1 MPRYAPDISGMNN
14 AAFDFRRLSVAER
27 LQLVEDIWDSIA
39 VESPD
44 AVPLTD
50 AQRAEIDS
58 RLVDHGRDPDSAVP
72 WDDVRSSLQG
82 RPKRGE

>member
-1 MPRYAPDISGMNN
+1 MPCYAPEISGMSN

-39 VESPD
+39 VETPD

-50 AQRAEIDS
+50 AQRAELDR
-58 RLVDHGRDPDSAVP
+58 RLVEHGRDPDSAVP
-72 WDDVRSSLQG
+72 WDDVRSSLRG